1 MVFTLGCVQTLS
13 SEQYA
18 RYSLGV
24 LPALIAAAF
33 VGGLAGQ
40 PLLRFGTQL
49 DRAGLGRA
57 MLSVPL
63 VGALAS
69 VPPILAWWSV
79 QGTDWTIVLP
89 LSLLLVPAIAL
100 ADARRSFLV
109 ASSQPGA
116 VLQLDSI
123 RTVASLVLLWLLFRV
138 AAVAEAVPIA
148 AMVCGTVL
156 ALLLSRPKLG
166 GGPMVAQVTVD
177 RSYLGYGIW
186 AAGWMALITL
196 FSLAERFILQ
206 RAHGLDVAGIYSA
219 IGDPALTLM
228 AAGTSVVVSAVS
240 PKLVA
245 AWDGGDRA
253 LVRRLTRT
261 GVLAA
266 SGLAAVAWLAG
277 ALAAGLQIG
286 RLGALLHDFPV
297 LATAM
302 LVVTAAW
309 QFAVFAHKPLELM
322 RRVDLMF
329 GALLLAWLVFAA
341 AGLLLV
347 GPLQGLGLLV
357 AKAVSLL
364 AYIVFVKVAISFLN
378 RGAH

>member
-24 LPALIAAAF
+24 LPALIAAGF

-40 PLLRFGTQL
+40 PLLRFGTRL
-49 DRAGLGRA
+49 DRSGLARA
-57 MLSVPL
+57 LLLVPL
-63 VGALAS
+63 AGALVS
-69 VPPILAWWSV
+69 IPPILAWWAV
-79 QGTDWTIVLP
+79 QSSGWSIVL
-89 LSLLLVPAIAL
+89 LLTLLLVPAIAL
-100 ADARRSFLV
+100 TDARRSFLV
-109 ASSQPGA
+109 ATSQPSA
-116 VLQLDSI
+116 VLRLDSI
-123 RTVASLVLLWLLFRV
+123 RTFASLVLLWLLFQTD
-138 AAVAEAVPIA
+138 ATAEAVPIA
-148 AMVCGTVL
+148 AMLCGTVL
-156 ALLLSRPKLG
+156 ALLVSRPKFTG
-166 GGPMVAQVTVD
+166 KPSEAQVKVD
-177 RSYLGYGIW
+177 RAYLGYGVW
-186 AAGWMALITL
+186 AACWMGLISM
-196 FSLAERFILQ
+196 FPLAERHMLQ
-206 RAHGLDVAGIYSA
+206 RAHGLDAAGIYSA
-219 IGDPALTLM
+219 LGDPTLTLM

-245 AWDGGDRA
+245 AWYTGDLA
-253 LVRRLTRT
+253 LVRWLTRI

-266 SGLAAVAWLAG
+266 SGLAAVVWLAG
-277 ALAAGLQIG
+277 AIGAGLQVG
-286 RLGALLHDFPV
+286 RLGTLLHEFPV

-309 QFAVFAHKPLELM
+309 QFAIFAHKPLELM

-357 AKAVSLL
+357 AKAASLL
-364 AYIVFVKVAISFLN
+364 AYIVFVRTAIHFLN
-378 RGAH
+378 RGAL

>member
-89 LSLLLVPAIAL
+89 LSLLLVPTIAL

-341 AGLLLV
+341 TGLLLV